1 MMIFN
6 IYLCFSEPKTL
17 TMENDLKIGA
27 VFSLAPGDKSPPP
40 PDDATNYSAYPSGVA
55 DETQSGVQGNDT
67 ENIPSPACNNR
78 IVDNEELT
86 LGSAD
91 DLPPVLSSNSTNEP
105 DYTEMTADDCAV
117 SGNIENEAD
126 DVITGADP
134 EMNISTEV
142 NDLDIDIENGG
153 LNKENTLAHVIS
165 TENPPILPME
175 GKEGVLSSV
184 FPEEMEE
191 ALPPPILS
199 PVISDTVKVK
209 EEPIEYDG

>member
-1 MMIFN
+1 
-6 IYLCFSEPKTL
+6 
-17 TMENDLKIGA
+17 MENDLKIGA
-27 VFSLAPGDKSPPP
+27 VFSLAPGNKSPHP
-40 PDDATNYSAYPSGVA
+40 PDDATNDSTYPPGVA
-55 DETQSGVQGNDT
+55 DDTQRPIGSGAQCDDIIST
-67 ENIPSPACNNR
+67 ENIPSSACDNR
-78 IVDNEELT
+78 IMDNEGLT

-91 DLPPVLSSNSTNEP
+91 DLPPVLASNSINEP

-117 SGNIENEAD
+117 SGNIENEAG
-126 DVITGADP
+126 DVITGTDP
-134 EMNISTEV
+134 EMNSSTEV

-153 LNKENTLAHVIS
+153 LNRENTLAHVIS

-175 GKEGVLSSV
+175 RNEGVLSSV

-199 PVISDTVKVK
+199 PVISDTIKVK